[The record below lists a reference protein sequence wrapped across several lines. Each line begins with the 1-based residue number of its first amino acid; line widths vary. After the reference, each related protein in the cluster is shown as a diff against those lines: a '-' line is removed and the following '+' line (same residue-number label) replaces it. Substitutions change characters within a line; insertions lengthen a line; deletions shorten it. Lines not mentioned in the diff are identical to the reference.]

1 MKVSFATRQL
11 RRGFTLIEL
20 LVVIAIIA
28 LLASVAYG
36 PILNQINKGDQ
47 MQALTNMKNVGVAMN
62 EFKSNSKLGNFPDD
76 ITADRVVAQHNY
88 MSGLG
93 ALQGDTSASFWAMS
107 PFPKATS
114 TPKCRLLP
122 AVPPLL
128 PTVKSMTARP

>member
-1 MKVSFATRQL
+1 M
-11 RRGFTLIEL
+11 
-20 LVVIAIIA
+20 
-28 LLASVAYG
+28 AYG

-93 ALQGDTSASFWAMS
+93 ALRGDTSMTISISFWATES
-107 PFPKATS
+107 VLKATS
-114 TPKCRLLP
+114 TPRFRLLP

-128 PTVKSMTARP
+128 PTVKFTTVRP